1 MANFFSA
8 SQEEQQ
14 EILLTFWQRFRILI
28 TGALIAIAVII
39 SVRDYVITYADEAY
53 FTSASLYQQ
62 YLSLIHI

>member
-28 TGALIAIAVII
+28 VGALITIAVII
-39 SVRDYVITYADEAY
+39 SVRDYVITYTDEVY
-53 FTSASLYQQ
+53 FNSL
-62 YLSLIHI
+62 